1 MPNLPLAAFLAS
13 LGDSLSDYAD
23 KQAAKRERAN
33 TFAERLAMLTEQLKV
48 RQQLEEQARPGEE
61 RAKKRA
67 TLIANGIDPDT
78 MQPFEGYAAARRN
91 QKLLGEGIDP
101 GTGQPY
107 PEIINKADVLAGIRA
122 KHRKKDNEDDDL
134 ESLLD

>member
-1 MPNLPLAAFLAS
+1 MANLPLAAFLAS
-13 LGDSLSDYAD
+13 LGDSLTQFAD
-23 KQAAKRERAN
+23 KQTAKREKAQSL
-33 TFAERLAMLTEQLKV
+33 AEKLALLTEQARIR
-48 RQQLEEQARPGEE
+48 RQLDAEAQPGEE

-78 MQPFEGYAAARRN
+78 MRPIEGYNAARRN

-101 GTGQPY
+101 ATGSLY
-107 PEIINKADVLAGIRA
+107 PEIAGKADILAGIRA
-122 KHRKKDNEDDDL
+122 KHRKKDDDDDL